1 MVDGEVEVEQLQVD
15 KTRPPLLGTAL
26 NRVVGAIT
34 SQTIS
39 AELEELDRHNEAVVR
54 TRGTRVSLARMGTKL
69 GKAFV
74 DEGIRADYRR
84 RRVQRTRWLWSG
96 RPCVGSARTSRRSG
110 LPEPTQYLSTV
121 PRRS

>member
-39 AELEELDRHNEAVVR
+39 AELGELDRHNEAVVR

-69 GKAFV
+69 GRAFV

-84 RRVQRTRWLWSG
+84 RRV
-96 RPCVGSARTSRRSG
+96 PSRG
-110 LPEPTQYLSTV
+110 
-121 PRRS
+121 